1 MNIVVCIKQIMD
13 PELPAAKFR
22 VDEKNLRVIPPE
34 GIPPVVSPY
43 DAQAVELG
51 LRLKEKH
58 GGSVSA
64 LTVGG
69 DESAKAVKHALSM
82 GADQGTVLWDAV
94 FEGSDAFGLA
104 HILAAGIRKLGSFDL
119 VLCGR
124 QAADWDEGLVGAALA
139 HELNIPMVTLAADI
153 EAERES
159 IRVRRVTMDG
169 FQVVSAPLPALVT
182 VSNEVGRPRLPS
194 GRGIVQA
201 ARKKVPL
208 WSADDLGTDP
218 GAVGSG
224 AARRRLVG
232 LRPASRERKCEIVQ
246 ADTPAEASAR
256 LAERLRQ
263 AGLL

>member
-1 MNIVVCIKQIMD
+1 MNIVVCIKQIQD

-22 VDEKNLRVIPPE
+22 VDEKNLRILPPE

-58 GGSVSA
+58 GGGLSV

-82 GADQGTVLWDAV
+82 GADQGAVLSDPA
-94 FEGSDAFGLA
+94 FEGSDAFGVA
-104 HILAAGIRKLGSFDL
+104 HILARGIAKLGGFDL

-124 QAADWDEGLVGAALA
+124 QAADWDEGLTGAALA
-139 HELNIPMVTLAADI
+139 HELEVPMVSLAADI
-153 EAERES
+153 EAGEGK
-159 IRVRRVTMDG
+159 IRVRRMTIDG
-169 FQVVSAPLPALVT
+169 FQVFSAPLPALVT

-194 GRGIVQA
+194 GWGIVQA

-208 WSADDLGTDP
+208 WSAAELGADP
-218 GAVGSG
+218 AVVGAG
-224 AARRRLVG
+224 AARRRLMG
-232 LRPASRERKCEIVQ
+232 LKPASRERKCEIVQ
-246 ADTPAEASAR
+246 AETPTGAAAA
-256 LAERLRQ
+256 LAEKLRQ

>member
-1 MNIVVCIKQIMD
+1 MDIVVCIKQIMD

-64 LTVGG
+64 LTVGK

-82 GADQGTVLWDAV
+82 GADQGTVLWDAA
-94 FEGSDAFGLA
+94 FEGSDSFGLA

-139 HELNIPMVTLAADI
+139 QELSIPMVTLAADM
-153 EAERES
+153 EAAGEG
-159 IRVRRVTMDG
+159 IRVRRMTMEG

-194 GRGIVQA
+194 GRGIVMA

-208 WSADDLGTDP
+208 WSAADLGTDP
-218 GAVGSG
+218 RAVGSG

-232 LRPASRERKCEIVQ
+232 LKPASRERTCEIVQ
-246 ADTPAEASAR
+246 ADTPAEASSR

>member
-22 VDEKNLRVIPPE
+22 VDEKNLRVVPPE

-58 GGSVSA
+58 GGSVSV

-69 DESAKAVKHALSM
+69 DESAKAIKHALSM
-82 GADQGTVLWDAV
+82 GADQGNVLWDAA

-104 HILAAGIRKLGSFDL
+104 HILAAGIRKIGGFDL

-139 HELNIPMVTLAADI
+139 RELNIAMVTLAADI
-153 EAERES
+153 EASGEE
-159 IRVRRVTMDG
+159 IRVRRVTIDG
-169 FQVVSAPLPALVT
+169 FQVFSAPLPALVT

-194 GRGIVQA
+194 GWGIVQA
-201 ARKKVPL
+201 AKKKVPL
-208 WSADDLGTDP
+208 WSAADLGTDLH
-218 GAVGSG
+218 AVGSK
-224 AARRRLVG
+224 AARRKLVG
-232 LRPASRERKCEIVQ
+232 LKPASRERQCEIVQ
-246 ADTPAEASAR
+246 ADTPADASAR
-256 LAERLRQ
+256 LAEKLMM